1 MAGDFQTRIED
12 IIGSVGD
19 TQLITNSLTDAA
31 SEFINMVPAEL
42 LWSVSTETADKT
54 TNGYSVSNVK
64 ILDVRKENGTDGE
77 YVSCKEVPLNYER
90 KVQDPNS
97 LFYPSS
103 QEPIFFRKA
112 GGIYVYGGTAVGS
125 SPNAFKVV
133 EISYPAVAFGDSSVA
148 AFPDEWEY
156 IIVLGASIKC
166 RLRQLADKRGS
177 LPSTLDLS
185 STITLPSV
193 PSVPVFSYSDASAT
207 NISAQ
212 TVSIS
217 GTAPTYTK
225 PVFSAP
231 SLTSIGTMTL
241 PEVPVASPTTAQI
254 LTITGTAPTYTS
266 PTTTISGVLWA
277 TEYPSQASAITTAIA
292 LVKAELDE
300 TQAVCDDINADL
312 VRARTEIGLAK
323 AEAAELA
330 TNTDNSGSFG
340 TACNAIN
347 TELDKVDN
355 IIAEASAEF
364 DKVDNVIVEGSVEI
378 DKSSTLLDL
387 GEADSEGAI
396 NTAAGKIITEL
407 DETQVVCD
415 LVNTQVGSAVTAL
428 SNMATEIA
436 LANKEVDDAL
446 IEIDEA
452 VGLTD
457 GAGSNIQ
464 VALDAMKTA
473 NAKFRAD
480 GSDPA
485 LFGDDSTYDTSNSAM
500 TSVKTYVDR
509 AISYINGN
517 FPAGTYDL
525 AANLADVDAE
535 LTSEDIELASAR
547 VQQAQTTM
555 SAVQTDLQ
563 IAQIYITEWNTMV
576 QTLVAEVNAF
586 STEASDRYGW
596 INAKAVVWQGELSAA
611 QGYMATAN
619 GYNSQASGFN
629 AAAQG
634 YATEVQT
641 KIGIANGY
649 VAEINIR
656 LQQANTK
663 RQESASRLAAGNAY
677 IQEANAIANQGNAYI
692 QEAQTY
698 IAQAQGYAAEVN
710 ARSSFVGSKSQAVQG
725 YISTAQNYVAAA
737 TGYGNEVQTKIGI
750 AQGYSSEIQS
760 RLSLVPPKVSEYQVR
775 MTDALNTFNDA
786 NVEYQAKLNKD
797 VQDVTMSD
805 REEGR
810 KLQKYQ
816 QDVSKYQAEVNKEV
830 QRFINEEFN
839 VKIQEWQTEYSQ
851 RIASY
856 NADMQN
862 ELNEFNKEN
871 IEYQAKLQSD
881 ILDAQNAQR
890 AAESDA
896 QLETDVDKQNKL
908 QDLQKQIQEYTISL
922 QRYSSEVQSY
932 SAEINGKVQ
941 EYANNIQ
948 RYTSEH
954 SLMAQEL
961 QALQAQ
967 YNQSIQ
973 ILIGEKK

>member
-156 IIVLGASIKC
+156 IIVLGAAIKC
-166 RLRQLADKRGS
+166 RMRQLADKRGS

-277 TEYPSQASAITTAIA
+277 TEYPSQASAVTAALA

-300 TQAVCDDINADL
+300 TQSLVDDMHNK
-312 VRARTEIGLAK
+312 IGLASTQVGLAV
-323 AEAAELA
+323 AEAAEIA
-330 TNTDNSGSFG
+330 IQTDNSGDFG
-340 TACNAIN
+340 TALDAITTAVDKFRAGDDPGLFGN
-347 TELDKVDN
+347 EDTYHTTDSKLIQVRDALDLARDAIDTGFTTDEDSGSGDDATPKSVGYWLNDEDTEMAQATLATAQTEISRAQAHISEWSATVQALQAEINGFATEVQSRASFTGAKGQAVQA
-355 IIAEASAEF
+355 IVSEASAYL
-364 DKVDNVIVEGSVEI
+364 N
-378 DKSSTLLDL
+378 
-387 GEADSEGAI
+387 
-396 NTAAGKIITEL
+396 
-407 DETQVVCD
+407 
-415 LVNTQVGSAVTAL
+415 
-428 SNMATEIA
+428 
-436 LANKEVDDAL
+436 
-446 IEIDEA
+446 
-452 VGLTD
+452 
-457 GAGSNIQ
+457 
-464 VALDAMKTA
+464 
-473 NAKFRAD
+473 
-480 GSDPA
+480 
-485 LFGDDSTYDTSNSAM
+485 
-500 TSVKTYVDR
+500 
-509 AISYINGN
+509 
-517 FPAGTYDL
+517 
-525 AANLADVDAE
+525 
-535 LTSEDIELASAR
+535 
-547 VQQAQTTM
+547 
-555 SAVQTDLQ
+555 
-563 IAQIYITEWNTMV
+563 
-576 QTLVAEVNAF
+576 
-586 STEASDRYGW
+586 
-596 INAKAVVWQGELSAA
+596 AA
-611 QGYMATAN
+611 QGY
-619 GYNSQASGFN
+619 SG
-629 AAAQG
+629 
-634 YATEVQT
+634 E
-641 KIGIANGY
+641 
-649 VAEINIR
+649 
-656 LQQANTK
+656 LQ
-663 RQESASRLAAGNAY
+663 S
-677 IQEANAIANQGNAYI
+677 
-692 QEAQTY
+692 
-698 IAQAQGYAAEVN
+698 
-710 ARSSFVGSKSQAVQG
+710 
-725 YISTAQNYVAAA
+725 
-737 TGYGNEVQTKIGI
+737 KIGI

-786 NVEYQAKLNKD
+786 NIEYQAKLNKD

-932 SAEINGKVQ
+932 SAAINGEVQ